1 MNEVDLGNPHRSL
14 TTFFSVALNEFVK
27 QAKIL
32 WTIWEICLNPGSP
45 REQKKNHSIHGNLT
59 QTFPHGP
66 VIWKVMQRNVWSDIA
81 NWRTK
86 QLNSYT
92 KSQLHALTTINSRK
106 KNLDLLENC
115 QNVCFQIVLKCLYL
129 ARIGRQDIPW
139 SVNKFARA
147 VTKWTRAGDKRLARL
162 ISHIHHTSEF
172 KQYCHVGS
180 SC

>member
-32 WTIWEICLNPGSP
+32 WTIWETCLNPGSP

-92 KSQLHALTTINSRK
+92 KVATPC
-106 KNLDLLENC
+106 LDDHQFKEEEFGF
-115 QNVCFQIVLKCLYL
+115 VGRIVKTY
-129 ARIGRQDIPW
+129 A
-139 SVNKFARA
+139 
-147 VTKWTRAGDKRLARL
+147 
-162 ISHIHHTSEF
+162 F
-172 KQYCHVGS
+172 KLF
-180 SC
+180 